1 MLQSCM
7 FCQGEFHCR
16 LKRKSMPTAAEATI
30 GMLCEYIISMTDE
43 PFHPQHNWYKI
54 AKRQSV
60 DRIAVLLRLA
70 NGVGYKIFT
79 ENQSN

>member
-1 MLQSCM
+1 
-7 FCQGEFHCR
+7 
-16 LKRKSMPTAAEATI
+16 MPIADEATI
-30 GMLCEYIISMTDE
+30 GMLCEYIISMTEE

-54 AKRQSV
+54 TKRQPV

-79 ENQSN
+79 KNQSS

>member
-1 MLQSCM
+1 
-7 FCQGEFHCR
+7 
-16 LKRKSMPTAAEATI
+16 MPTAAEATI
-30 GMLCEYIISMTDE
+30 GMLGEYIISMTEE

-54 AKRQSV
+54 TKRQSV

-70 NGVGYKIFT
+70 NEVGYKIFT